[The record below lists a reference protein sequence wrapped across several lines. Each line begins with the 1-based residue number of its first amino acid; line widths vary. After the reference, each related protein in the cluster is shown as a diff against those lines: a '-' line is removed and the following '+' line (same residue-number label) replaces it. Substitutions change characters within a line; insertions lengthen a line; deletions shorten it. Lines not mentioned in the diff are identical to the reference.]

1 MEESKIIARIGTG
14 ENGEE
19 AMKEPI
25 FISLS
30 EFKGSKFINV
40 RKYYQDNEE
49 WKPTK
54 KGITFNLKQLSQIMK
69 AFNDNATDIE
79 SWFK

>member
-30 EFKGSKFINV
+30 DSKVQN
-40 RKYYQDNEE
+40 
-49 WKPTK
+49 
-54 KGITFNLKQLSQIMK
+54 
-69 AFNDNATDIE
+69 
-79 SWFK
+79 